1 MSTRRVH
8 EAPSFA
14 RVEDPKERARL
25 IQELIKMRPKAEVSL
40 EGFHEILSGRIT
52 EWNPQR
58 KAFTVK
64 WDSLSDSFHQRTG
77 SSTGLRS
84 YFKVS
89 LFTTQLVFRAEAVRR
104 LPDGSYHYRFP
115 QELYKQQKRGALRVP
130 LARGIGKLRTNEGT
144 FAIEDLSVGGA
155 RIVLTP
161 DQSRKLHELTGCEL
175 LVNGWVISTPEF
187 TATLTHR
194 TEKGSGT
201 RFAGLNE
208 NIRTEI
214 KQFLIEALRT
224 YYLEAWK

>member
-1 MSTRRVH
+1 MSNRRVH
-8 EAPSFA
+8 EAPSFTK
-14 RVEDPKERARL
+14 VENVQERARL
-25 IQELIKMRPKAEVSL
+25 IQELIKIKPKAEVSL
-40 EGFHEILSGRIT
+40 EGSHEVVSGRIT
-52 EWNPQR
+52 EWNAQR
-58 KAFTVK
+58 KSFTVK
-64 WDSLSDSFHQRTG
+64 WDSLSESFHQRTG

-89 LFTTQLVFRAEAVRR
+89 LFTTQLVFRAEAIRR

-155 RIVLTP
+155 RILLSP
-161 DQSRKLHELTGCEL
+161 DQSRRLHELTGCEL
-175 LVNGWVISTPEF
+175 VLNGWVISTPEF
-187 TATLTHR
+187 NATLTHR

-201 RFAGLNE
+201 RFSGLNE

-214 KQFLIEALRT
+214 KQFLIEALRA